1 MTEHPTSSQGGQAT
15 GYGYTASPALQEEPG
30 HRQAPVSGKL
40 AFVLSGGGSL
50 GSVQVGCIEALMQ
63 QRIFPD
69 LVVGTSVG
77 ALNGVWLAKNPTLE
91 GVEELKGLWL
101 SMKPHGPFQ
110 EGNLRVLMRL
120 LRGRSYLFANKTL
133 RKLVCQY
140 VADNTFEDMAIP
152 AVVVATNLETG
163 EPEYFHQGLLEP
175 AVMASTAI
183 PGVFPSVE
191 IEGVEYIDGAM
202 MSNCG
207 LEPAWDQGARRI
219 VVIEIPH
226 PPPARGIG
234 ILKPL
239 ARALHVSLVR
249 LCHLEVGWFSQRCS
263 VVALEPAM
271 NLEGHDFNDFSKS
284 AILMETGRAWT
295 EEFLQSAGGEL
306 LRSFSRREA

>member
-1 MTEHPTSSQGGQAT
+1 MAGS
-15 GYGYTASPALQEEPG
+15 GYTASPGWQEEPG
-30 HRQAPVSGKL
+30 HTQAPVSGKL

-50 GSVQVGCIEALMQ
+50 GSVQVGCIESLMQ
-63 QRIFPD
+63 HRIFPD

-91 GVEELKGLWL
+91 GVEELKELWL
-101 SMKPHGPFQ
+101 SMKPHGPFE
-110 EGNLRVLMRL
+110 EGNLRVLARL
-120 LRGRSYLFANKTL
+120 LLGRSHLFANKKL
-133 RKLVCQY
+133 RELVCQY
-140 VADNTFEDMAIP
+140 VGDNTFEDMAIP

-163 EPEYFHQGLLEP
+163 EPKYFHQGLLEP

-249 LCHLEVGWFSQRCS
+249 LCHLEVGWFSQRCP

-295 EEFLQSAGGEL
+295 EEFLQSEGGEL

>member
-1 MTEHPTSSQGGQAT
+1 MTGS
-15 GYGYTASPALQEEPG
+15 GYTVNPARQEAPG
-30 HRQAPVSGKL
+30 HTQAPVSGKL

-63 QRIFPD
+63 HGIFPD

-77 ALNGVWLAKNPTLE
+77 ALNGVWLAKNPTLS
-91 GVEELKGLWL
+91 GVKKLKELWL

-110 EGNLRVLMRL
+110 EGKLRVITRL
-120 LRGRSYLFANKTL
+120 LLGRSSLFTDKSL
-133 RKLVCQY
+133 RNLVHRY
-140 VADNTFEDMAIP
+140 VGESTFKDLAIP
-152 AVVVATNLETG
+152 AVVVATNMETG
-163 EPEYFHQGLLEP
+163 EPEYFHHGPLEP

-202 MSNCG
+202 MTNCG

-226 PPPARGIG
+226 PPPDKGIG

-249 LCHLEVGWFSQRCS
+249 LCHLELGWFSQRCQ

-271 NLEGHDFNDFSKS
+271 SLEGHDFNDFSQS
-284 AILMETGRAWT
+284 SFLMETGRAWT
-295 EEFLQSAGGEL
+295 EEFLQSDGGEL
-306 LRSFSRREA
+306 LRSFSERET

>member
-1 MTEHPTSSQGGQAT
+1 MAGSGH
-15 GYGYTASPALQEEPG
+15 TASPGWQEGPG
-30 HRQAPVSGKL
+30 HTGAPAPESGKL
-40 AFVLSGGGSL
+40 AFVLSAGGSL
-50 GSVQVGCIEALMQ
+50 GSVQVGCIEALI
-63 QRIFPD
+63 RHGVFPD

-77 ALNGVWLAKNPTLE
+77 ALNGVWMAKDPTLN
-91 GVEELKGLWL
+91 GVEKLKELWL
-101 SMKPHGPFQ
+101 SLKPHGPFQ

-120 LRGRSYLFANKTL
+120 LLGRSYLFANKAL

-140 VADNTFEDMAIP
+140 VGGKTFEDLAIP

-163 EPEYFHQGLLEP
+163 EPAYFRQGLLEP

-183 PGVFPSVE
+183 PGAFPPVE
-191 IEGVEYIDGAM
+191 IDGVEYIDGAM

-207 LEPAWDQGARRI
+207 LEPSWDQGARRI

-226 PPPARGIG
+226 PLLGQGIG

-249 LCHLEVGWFSQRCS
+249 LCHLEVRWFSQRCP

-284 AILMETGRAWT
+284 AVLMESGRAWT
-295 EEFLQSAGGEL
+295 EEFLQSNEGEL